1 MLQVWASLGAGLDPK
16 MLCAASL
23 VCLVGLFLTMTLLG
37 RAFAN
42 TNFQAAFVALSAI
55 SGGAVIWAAH
65 FVAMTAYHPQL
76 QSGYDPVRTT
86 FAFMTALAGM
96 TASFWAATASRRAWS
111 PALAGGLFGI
121 GVTAAMA
128 AGLNA
133 FQTQGVLMWSSL
145 SLLKSTPVSVL
156 LATAAFLVGRDM
168 RGWKRPMIAAPLLFA
183 AVAMT
188 HLAATT
194 GITVSGD
201 PSIALPTHLIAP
213 EVLAAMATL
222 VAVFTVAAG
231 HFAADRADNAR
242 AFARE
247 SHAVPETPSQ
257 AAPIDRSEPAPSAA
271 PPARANGVL
280 LASAGS
286 EILAPLQGM
295 AAQAG
300 ALARTDLQPAQR
312 DLVQSIGASAA
323 ALERLMAELI
333 DLAGIE
339 AAQIPLRRDAI
350 DLSGAVER
358 IGGLASRRASAR
370 GIGFRL
376 QMDAPAGVSILGD
389 QDRIEQVALNLLDH
403 ALLSIDGGEVI
414 LRIASATTGDALRLE
429 ARAAGFSMQE
439 KPRGLSL
446 ALANQLALLMG
457 GRVDAP
463 VVDGAGASFAVELP
477 AVSPPTVAM
486 EAPTESAPQG
496 RPRMTRVLLA
506 EADPDHR
513 KAIEL
518 LLQGPGVDIM
528 LVADGAQAI
537 EAFNAARFDVILLDT
552 DLPVL
557 DGLAAT
563 RTIRE
568 LESLRGLPHTP
579 IIALSLPTSNHQ
591 AEASLRYGADAHIA
605 KPVTAAVLQ
614 PAIERLMHEA
624 SNPAPMDLERAAGA
638 A

>member
-23 VCLVGLFLTMTLLG
+23 VCFVGLFLTMTLLG

-42 TNFQAAFVALSAI
+42 SGMQAAFVALSAI

-145 SLLKSTPVSVL
+145 SLLKSTPISVL
-156 LATAAFLVGRDM
+156 LATAAFLIGRDM
-168 RGWKRPMIAAPLLFA
+168 QGWKRPMVSAPLLFA

-201 PSIALPTHLIAP
+201 PSIALPGHLIAP

-242 AFARE
+242 AYARE
-247 SHAVPETPSQ
+247 AEASPVEITP
-257 AAPIDRSEPAPSAA
+257 PDRHESESEPVAIVAA
-271 PPARANGVL
+271 RTNGVL
-280 LASAGS
+280 LASAGA
-286 EILAPLQGM
+286 EILAPLKGM
-295 AAQAG
+295 AAQAS
-300 ALARTDLQPAQR
+300 ALAGTDLQPGQR
-312 DLVQSIGASAA
+312 DLVQSIGASAV
-323 ALERLMAELI
+323 ALERLMAELV
-333 DLAGIE
+333 DLARIE
-339 AAQIPLRRDAI
+339 AGQVALRQDAI
-350 DLSGAVER
+350 DLSGAMER
-358 IGGLASRRASAR
+358 IRALAERRATDR
-370 GIGFRL
+370 GVGFRL
-376 QMDAPAGVSILGD
+376 RMDTPAGARILGD
-389 QDRIEQVALNLLDH
+389 QSRLEQVALNLVDH

-414 LRIASATTGDALRLE
+414 LKVSSAPEGGSIRME
-429 ARAAGFSMQE
+429 ARAAGFAMQE
-439 KPRGLSL
+439 KPRGSSL
-446 ALANQLALLMG
+446 ALANQLAILMG
-457 GRVDAP
+457 GRFDAP

-477 AVSPPTVAM
+477 AVSASPVAT
-486 EAPTESAPQG
+486 EASSDSQD
-496 RPRMTRVLLA
+496 RPRMARVLLA
-506 EADPDHR
+506 ECDPDHR

-518 LLQGPGVDIM
+518 LLQGTGADLT
-528 LVADGAQAI
+528 LVTDGTQVI
-537 EAFNAARFDVILLDT
+537 EAFNATRFDVILLDT

-557 DGLAAT
+557 DGLAAM

-579 IIALSLPTSNHQ
+579 IIALSLPTSNHS

-605 KPVTAAVLQ
+605 KPVTASSLQ
-614 PAIERLMHEA
+614 PTIERLMREA
-624 SNPAPMDLERAAGA
+624 ANPAPMLQARTTGA
-638 A
+638 AA